1 MNELQKAINELEEL
15 IPMAETPE
23 MKKTRLALITKLNEW
38 HIEAIDYLKKPAFN
52 EKKETNSN
60 SLVAIGDNNTQNI
73 ITK

>member
-1 MNELQKAINELEEL
+1 MEELQKAINNIEEL
-15 IPMAETPE
+15 IPKTSTPV

-52 EKKETNSN
+52 ENNKSDSN